1 MKVVFE
7 RCEKTMEQSGIQ
19 YYGKVTINRLLW
31 HGANEAATSG
41 QVKGRRQFE
50 FKLMMLLV
58 ALAKF
63 HLYYEKQGL
72 ESSRDSII
80 SHVAS
85 ANILYNTVG

>member
-1 MKVVFE
+1 
-7 RCEKTMEQSGIQ
+7 
-19 YYGKVTINRLLW
+19 
-31 HGANEAATSG
+31 
-41 QVKGRRQFE
+41 
-50 FKLMMLLV
+50 MMLLV

-80 SHVAS
+80 SHVTS